1 MGLPQEIQTHLAGL
15 SGKMMEPVIDD
26 LGGDPNNVIK
36 ITDGFKVK
44 LAWYLNSYSLGGQ
57 WEITVSLEGM
67 GTRYEGDVVDKV
79 VKPFTDID
87 AATSTPTHPHWVFEQ
102 NITSLPSLPGLTPG
116 VYKVAVNILFKNMF
130 GFYEPMAAFY
140 EGPAISLY

>member
-1 MGLPQEIQTHLAGL
+1 MGLPQDIQTHLAGL
-15 SGKMMEPVIDD
+15 SGQMMEPEIKD

-36 ITDGFKVK
+36 ITDGFRVK
-44 LAWYLNSYSLGGQ
+44 LAWDLNSYSLGGQ

-67 GTRYEGDVVDKV
+67 GIRYEGDVLSKEP
-79 VKPFTDID
+79 KLFTDID
-87 AATSTPTHPHWVFEQ
+87 GATSTPTHPHWVFERD
-102 NITSLPSLPGLTPG
+102 ITNLPSLPDLTPG

-140 EGPAISLY
+140 EGPAISLF